1 MKNATNRFW
10 YWLGSEIKTSKGNYK
25 LMMTTFNDGTIDK
38 ENYIII
44 LQNKYGDILWNT
56 KKISKHFIGLA
67 MDIINEQKDHKHFLD
82 KELYF

>member
-1 MKNATNRFW
+1 MKSAFNRFW
-10 YWLGSEIKTSKGNYK
+10 YWLGSEIKTNEGNYK

-56 KKISKHFIGLA
+56 KKISKHFIGLG